1 MKFKIRKKKTKKK
14 TLFIHVQNNHCYPVV
29 FNDFEYNFLCLSLQI
44 DGEADFVIPLDALH
58 RFDPTLDIDT
68 LVVEA
73 NVTESPTGISDTGST
88 KVQFHKDIWK
98 IEFFGAKEDYFKPGF
113 KYTTY
118 VSTSAILHRKY
129 VGMQVTILRYFSFP
143 TLRYTS
149 SWLLNDS
156 INEALMSRVL
166 LLFCCWYFSY
176 FFLFHK
182 KCKSKFFTNSD
193 SF

>member
-1 MKFKIRKKKTKKK
+1 MQKT
-14 TLFIHVQNNHCYPVV
+14 TIVILLFLTISNIS
-29 FNDFEYNFLCLSLQI
+29 NFLCLSLQI

-118 VSTSAILHRKY
+118 VSTSAVWHRKY
-129 VGMQVTILRYFSFP
+129 VDMQVTILKTF
-143 TLRYTS
+143 L
-149 SWLLNDS
+149 
-156 INEALMSRVL
+156 SRL
-166 LLFCCWYFSY
+166 CD
-176 FFLFHK
+176 
-182 KCKSKFFTNSD
+182 KCHRGF
-193 SF
+193 